1 VRLRRRT
8 GWLAGAGRWLVA
20 GAMVAAVGGVPAA
33 AVAAPVVSPLA
44 AGGAVATVRLVTGDE
59 VTVTRV
65 AGGRPTYLVRP
76 ETGGGV
82 GSYQGGNGDH
92 YVIPAVAQPF
102 VGRQL
107 DLSLFDVTALAAAGT
122 DRLPVTATFTAGT
135 TPSAPPGVTFTSV
148 TGTVSTGTVATG
160 YLTAA
165 SEPAFARALRA
176 RIGADVAAGRQPGTA
191 PIQAGLTSM
200 RLAGAGQT
208 AAVQPRYPLHPLQI
222 DVTDGTGAP
231 AAEGIVYLFDT
242 DDFTRISQ
250 IVEVID
256 GVARIQVPAGN
267 YSVYAPFQHFDAQ
280 GDVTELRNVSVGDF
294 TVADTGTSTVSV
306 DERTATSLVSV
317 TTPRPATQVQ
327 LMLEY
332 ERTDGLGNT
341 VTIAPTTGSAPLY
354 VNPQPAARV
363 GALRF
368 VVLWTGLATNAA
380 DAYRYDVAFHADRVP
395 VDETYAARPEQ
406 LAVVH
411 HHFSADP
418 AGGTVGGGFEAAP
431 TEGSDDPFT
440 TLVLPA
446 PTQAMP
452 AVLTEYVGTGDGE
465 QWRQLTLT
473 PSFVVWAS
481 DVRTFRAGR
490 SYSVDWGHG
499 PLAAG
504 FGQHTGPSLCSACVS
519 GSTLSLGFDP
529 LRDSEPDHNEAFL
542 TKQDTTHFTLYRDGA
557 VVADLGNGYTGAV
570 LQDIP
575 ATAGTYR
582 AVFDRSSPSFLRSS
596 ATHTDVTMA
605 YSPAVDAGSTLPA
618 EDTCLYGQAA
628 TEPCQILP
636 ALTLTERLAV
646 DATNTS
652 DLATQTMSLRVGHL
666 RYDGAGSRAA
676 ITSVT
681 VSVSFD
687 GGTTWQPA
695 AVSGS
700 AGCYAASW
708 ANPASARGSAPA
720 LRVTA
725 TDAAGGSI
733 TQTVTAAYAIAS

>member
-1 VRLRRRT
+1 MRVRRRT
-8 GWLAGAGRWLVA
+8 RWLVA
-20 GAMVAAVGGVPAA
+20 AAAVVVVVGGVPAA

-44 AGGAVATVRLVTGDE
+44 AGGAAATVRLVTGDQ

-65 AGGRPTYLVRP
+65 PGGRSTYLVRP
-76 ETGGGV
+76 ESADGV
-82 GSYQGGNGDH
+82 VSYQGGNGDH

-122 DRLPVTATFTAGT
+122 DRLPVTATFAAGT
-135 TPSAPPGVTFTSV
+135 APSAPPGVTFTAV
-148 TGTVSTGTVATG
+148 TGTAPAGMVATG

-176 RIGADVAAGRQPGTA
+176 RIGADVAAGRQPGA
-191 PIQAGLTSM
+191 GPLVAGLTSM
-200 RLAGAGQT
+200 RLAGAGRT
-208 AAVQPRYPLHPLQI
+208 AVVQPRYALHPLQI

-231 AAEGIVYLFDT
+231 AAYGVVYLFDT

-250 IVEVID
+250 IVEVVD

-267 YSVYAPFQHFDAQ
+267 YSVYAPFDHFDAQ
-280 GDVTELRNVSVGDF
+280 GDVTEERTVSVGDF
-294 TVADTGTSTVSV
+294 SVADTGTSTVSL

-327 LMLEY
+327 LVLEY
-332 ERTDGLGNT
+332 QRTDSLGNA
-341 VTIAPTTGSAPLY
+341 VTIAPTTGSAPQY

-363 GALRF
+363 GTLRF
-368 VVLWTGLATNAA
+368 VVLWTGVATDAA
-380 DAYRYDVAFHADRVP
+380 DAYRYDVAFHSGQVSA
-395 VDETYAARPEQ
+395 DETYAARPDQ

-418 AGGTVGGGFEAAP
+418 AGGTAGGGFEAAP
-431 TEGSDDPFT
+431 NEGSDDPYT

-452 AVLTEYVGTGDGE
+452 ADLTEYVGTGDGE

-473 PSFVVWAS
+473 PSFVVWAG
-481 DVRTFRAGR
+481 DVRTFRAGH
-490 SYSVDWGHG
+490 SYSIDWGHG

-504 FGQHTGPSLCSACVS
+504 FGQHAGPSLCSACAS
-519 GSTLSLGFDP
+519 GTALSVGFDP
-529 LRDSEPDHNEAFL
+529 LRDSEPDHHEAFL
-542 TKQDTTHFTLYRDGA
+542 TREDTSHFTLYRDGA
-557 VVADLGNGYTGAV
+557 VVADLGSGYTGVV
-570 LQDIP
+570 LQDVP
-575 ATAGTYR
+575 TAAGTYR
-582 AVFDRSSPSFLRSS
+582 AVFDRSNPSFQRSGV
-596 ATHTDVTMA
+596 THTDVTMA
-605 YSPAVDAGSTLPA
+605 YSPTVDAGSTLPA
-618 EDTCLYGQAA
+618 EDTCLNGPAA
-628 TEPCQILP
+628 TAPCQILP

-646 DATNTS
+646 DRTNTS

-687 GGTTWQPA
+687 GGTTWQAA
-695 AVSGS
+695 AVSGT
-700 AGCYAASW
+700 AGRYAASW

-733 TQTVTAAYAIAS
+733 TQTITGAYAIAS